1 MGMTS
6 RANAPLRG
14 GVIGCGF
21 FAQNHLHS
29 WAALKGTNGEGV
41 ELAAVCDRD
50 GAKASAAAERFG
62 IPKSYT
68 DAAEMFAA
76 ESLDFVDIV
85 TTMPS
90 HRPLVELA
98 ARHHVPC
105 IVQKPFAPTWDD
117 CVAMVETCRASGM
130 PLMVHENFRFQTP
143 LLAVRRVVESGVLGQ
158 LTWGRVSFRTAYDV
172 YANQPYLAEEEHL
185 IILDLGIH
193 VLDVA
198 RVCLGEVENLTCQT
212 QSIRPGIRGEDMATM
227 MLRHANGATSVVEC
241 TYASK
246 QDPDPFPETLVHLEG
261 TRGSLKLE
269 QGYRMTVASERAG
282 GGGGGAG
289 AAAGGMTREVT
300 DVSPNLLDW
309 ATPPWHGAQESVLT
323 TQRHWIECL
332 RRGVEPET
340 SGVDNLRTY
349 ALVMAAYESARTGRA
364 ERPVGLRGG

>member
-1 MGMTS
+1 MSPTS
-6 RANAPLRG
+6 TPTPTLRG
-14 GVIGCGF
+14 GLIGCGF

-50 GAKASAAAERFG
+50 GAKARAAAERFG
-62 IPKSYT
+62 VPKSYT

-143 LLAVRRVVESGVLGQ
+143 LLAVRRVVESGALGQ

-172 YANQPYLAEEEHL
+172 YANLPYLAEEEHL
-185 IILDLGIH
+185 VILDLG
-193 VLDVA
+193 
-198 RVCLGEVENLTCQT
+198 EVESLYCQS
-212 QSIRPGIRGEDMATM
+212 QSIRPGLRGEDA
-227 MLRHANGATSVVEC
+227 H
-241 TYASK
+241 
-246 QDPDPFPETLVHLEG
+246 
-261 TRGSLKLE
+261 
-269 QGYRMTVASERAG
+269 
-282 GGGGGAG
+282 
-289 AAAGGMTREVT
+289 
-300 DVSPNLLDW
+300 
-309 ATPPWHGAQESVLT
+309 
-323 TQRHWIECL
+323 
-332 RRGVEPET
+332 
-340 SGVDNLRTY
+340 NLRTY
-349 ALVMAAYESARTGRA
+349 ALVMAAYESARTGQA
-364 ERPVGLRGG
+364 ERPVAWGPRARARRRFALE